1 MSTVENLNQL
11 SALLTISPSFSLPE
25 LLTNL
30 ALSAIAGFL
39 IKYLFIYCS
48 KTFSNKEAISENF
61 ILMTMT
67 TTIVI
72 FIVKSSLALS
82 LGLVGAL
89 SIVRFRTA
97 IKEPEELS
105 YIFLCIATGVGLGAG
120 QPIVILTSLGIISII
135 LLLRKQVPNKRQ
147 SHSEMVLTL
156 RFVTPQ
162 QLPKVIEQL
171 DKADAH
177 PYGSRPFKRQN
188 YIQKFL
194 TLTNSILDKKE
205 SNRFLKTVQNL
216 RNLKSGQLHKLNIE
230 VRRNKLKR
238 NNKKGIF

>member
-120 QPIVILTSLGIISII
+120 QPIAILTSLGVISII

-171 DKADAH
+171 EPFCLSLKPTRIEHESHTSFFSFLVHFKNHEALQDA
-177 PYGSRPFKRQN
+177 KDAMT
-188 YIQKFL
+188 
-194 TLTNSILDKKE
+194 TLDEQTKVLVLSAT
-205 SNRFLKTVQNL
+205 SAA
-216 RNLKSGQLHKLNIE
+216 
-230 VRRNKLKR
+230 
-238 NNKKGIF
+238 